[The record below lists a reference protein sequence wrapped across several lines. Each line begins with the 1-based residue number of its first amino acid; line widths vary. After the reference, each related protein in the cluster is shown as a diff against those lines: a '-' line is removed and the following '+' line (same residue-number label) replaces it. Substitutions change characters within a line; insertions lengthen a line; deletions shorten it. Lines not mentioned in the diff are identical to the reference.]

1 MLIQNLYEL
10 YSKRDFGQLTDRPI
24 GISGLEKR
32 LASAF
37 KTRGGYGV
45 FDGPYLER
53 NLLWI
58 AAVNGNLKPI
68 DFAETRKV
76 PSWSW
81 MAYSGAISYIPI
93 DFRKVQWTGDVK
105 SPFNTD
111 SGDTGKQHWEA
122 NGSQA
127 MPVLGLSK
135 LYRLAATLQLVD
147 LRRKII
153 FDRRDTINSKVDDL
167 RCVILGKQQP
177 DRDSGSPS
185 CYVLIIR
192 EIKRSKAGGQAVFER
207 LGAAELGD
215 DQIDFASHESG
226 VLH

>member
-53 NLLWI
+53 NLLWR
-58 AAVNGNLKPI
+58 AAVDGNLKPI

-81 MAYSGAISYIPI
+81 MAYSGAISYISI
-93 DFRKVQWTGDVK
+93 DFRRVQWTGDVK

-127 MPVLGLSK
+127 MPVLGMSK
-135 LYRLAATLQLVD
+135 HYRLAATLQLVD

-153 FDRRDTINSKVDDL
+153 FDRRDNSKVEDL

-192 EIKRSKAGGQAVFER
+192 EIARSSSGQAIFER
-207 LGAAELGD
+207 LGAGELRE
-215 DQIDFASHESG
+215 DQIDFASHDSG